1 MTTTKLE
8 ITMPTLTIT
17 REEKINI
24 DIVKLAN
31 IYEED
36 MRYGLY
42 EKISQELNLGADV
55 ASQIDDDKELVKT
68 ILDLVKIEIF
78 KRISKDIVTY
88 TKMKI

>member
-17 REEKINI
+17 REEKISI

-36 MRYGLY
+36 MRCGLY
-42 EKISQELNLGADV
+42 EKISQELDLGSDV
-55 ASQIDDDKELVKT
+55 TSQIDDDKELVKT

-88 TKMKI
+88 TEMKI